1 MDRLIYTSMT
11 GAAAA
16 ADRQAVLA
24 NNLAN
29 VSTNGFRQELFN
41 FRAVPVNGD
50 GSSTRVFALETASTH
65 DDTPGT
71 IQFTDRNLDAMPQGN
86 AYFAVQ
92 GLDGTEAYSR
102 NGGFQVNANGTLV
115 NSVGMTVLSADGA
128 PIDVPPNAQL
138 SLGAD
143 GTITAKVDGQ
153 PINTVGRLKLVTP
166 TADEPLK
173 RSTDGLFRTTTGDP
187 AGTDA
192 QARLQTGALEGS
204 NVNAV
209 NTMVSMIEAARQF
222 EHNTRL
228 MQTAEQDD
236 KSASQL
242 LSMN

>member
-29 VSTNGFRQELFN
+29 VSTNGFRQELQAY
-41 FRAVPVNGD
+41 RAVPINGD

-65 DDTPGT
+65 DNTPGT
-71 IQFTDRNLDAMPQGN
+71 ITFTDRNLDAMPQGN
-86 AYFAVQ
+86 AFFAVQ

-115 NSVGMTVLSADGA
+115 NSVGLQVLSADGA
-128 PIDVPPNAQL
+128 PIDVPQNAQV
-138 SLGAD
+138 SLGVD

-153 PINTVGRLKLVTP
+153 PINTIGRLKLVTA
-166 TADEPLK
+166 TADEPLR
-173 RSTDGLFRTTTGDP
+173 RSADGLFRTTTGDP
-187 AGTDA
+187 AQNDA
-192 QARLQTGALEGS
+192 NARVQTGALEGS

-209 NTMVSMIEAARQF
+209 STMVSMIEAARQF
-222 EHNTRL
+222 EQNTRL
-228 MQTAEQDD
+228 LQTAETDD